1 MKEQNIARIYAQS
14 FIQLGKENNID
25 TAGEIT
31 KLNDVI
37 NTSNDLENVL
47 FLDVFTN
54 EEKLSVLDAICAKI
68 SLAPVMKAAIN
79 YLVQEKR
86 ISLMPLIYKEII
98 VIDDHERGFLRG
110 TIEGSSDSIS
120 EEEKNKLLAK
130 LKKYT
135 GDNKI
140 IVDYKKSEDIS
151 AGYKVTL
158 DNLQLD
164 ASVDGQLENLKNDIL
179 NN

>member
-14 FIQLGKENNID
+14 FIELGKQNNVD
-25 TAGEIT
+25 TAEEMT

-37 NTSNDLENVL
+37 NASNDLENVL

-54 EEKLSVLDAICAKI
+54 EEKLSVLDAVCEKI
-68 SLAPVMKAAIN
+68 SLAPIIKAAVDYI
-79 YLVQEKR
+79 VQEKR

-98 VIDDHERGFLRG
+98 VIDDHEKGFLRG
-110 TIEGSSDSIS
+110 TIQGSNDQIS
-120 EEEKNKLLAK
+120 ETEKEKLLGS
-130 LKKYT
+130 LKKYI
-135 GDNKI
+135 GDKKI
-140 IVDYKKSEDIS
+140 IVEYKKSEEIS
-151 AGYKVTL
+151 AGYKITL

-164 ASVDGQLENLKNDIL
+164 ASVDGQFENLKNEIL

>member
-14 FIQLGKENNID
+14 FIQLGKEANVD
-25 TAGEIT
+25 TAEEIT

-37 NTSNDLENVL
+37 NASNDLENVL

-54 EEKLSVLDAICAKI
+54 EEKLSVLDAICTKI
-68 SLAPVMKAAIN
+68 SLAPIIKGAVN

-86 ISLMPLIYKEII
+86 ISIFPLIYKEII
-98 VIDDHERGFLRG
+98 VIDDDQRGFLRG
-110 TIEGSSDSIS
+110 TIEGSNDAIADN
-120 EEEKNKLLAK
+120 EKEKLLNS
-130 LKKYT
+130 LKKFT
-135 GDNKI
+135 GDKKI
-140 IVDYKKSEDIS
+140 IVDYKKSEDVS

-164 ASVDGQLENLKNDIL
+164 ASVDGQFENLRNDIL